1 MALSENYRLAY
12 LQEMGIVSYFPRRA
26 LPGARPSPSYASLR
40 GAVINTP
47 ASAVADEVTL
57 AEQTLRAL
65 NAGAV
70 QAEAPASDTPV
81 QVPHVSEIVV
91 PAQESAPVQVQT
103 PAAVVE
109 EASAPAPA
117 QEVLNFAFAFIPVN
131 DQLAVIS
138 ELPWARSAS
147 LSPSCRNLLA
157 GILRALE
164 LPVQEQHL
172 NPMIFT
178 WPLFED
184 VQMHHDSAR
193 HTLEGFLARRLKL
206 QPVRYLF
213 IFAEQAA
220 PYLFPVDTE
229 LTQGSFFRHPRFEVD
244 VCVTHSLNAM
254 DAVRELKRPVWELLK
269 PLQGRLNGGA

>member
-1 MALSENYRLAY
+1 MALCENDRLAY

-26 LPGARPSPSYASLR
+26 LPGARPSLRYAGLPAPLLSAPSQ
-40 GAVINTP
+40 AVTEE
-47 ASAVADEVTL
+47 AEL

-65 NAGAV
+65 STAGV
-70 QAEAPASDTPV
+70 KSEAPAPD
-81 QVPHVSEIVV
+81 
-91 PAQESAPVQVQT
+91 APVQALQASGAVAAAPESTPLKAAT
-103 PAAVVE
+103 PAAKE
-109 EASAPAPA
+109 APAPA
-117 QEVLNFAFAFIPVN
+117 PAEEEALKFAFAFIPVN

-147 LSPSCRNLLA
+147 LSPSCKSLLA

-220 PYLFPVDTE
+220 PYLFPLDTD
-229 LTQGSFFRHPRFEVD
+229 LAQGGFFRHPRFEVD